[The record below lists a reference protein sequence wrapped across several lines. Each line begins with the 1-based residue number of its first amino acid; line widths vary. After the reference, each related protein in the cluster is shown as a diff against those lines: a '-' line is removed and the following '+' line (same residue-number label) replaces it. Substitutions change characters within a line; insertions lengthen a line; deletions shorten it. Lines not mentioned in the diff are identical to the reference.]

1 MYVRLNLDHILNIKE
16 KSKEGKKI
24 NFIPLF
30 MIGELKKS

>member
-1 MYVRLNLDHILNIKE
+1 MNSEHIMNIKE